1 MYKRN
6 AQGWSKH
13 LDFMFLDVIALQL
26 SYILA
31 VFLRNHEWAYY
42 SPFYQNLG
50 VMMILI
56 DVLVPVLDNTM
67 HNVKSR
73 GYYIEIVETVKHC
86 FFVFAIVTILLFA
99 MQYGDI
105 YSRII
110 IFLTFIF
117 HIVIGYG
124 IRVLW
129 KKYLNKHHRDKANK
143 KSMLVVATPETVE
156 DILTRLNDG
165 ESRDYKIVGIVLT
178 NDPDITEI
186 CGYPVVAKIS
196 DAADYICREWIDSVY
211 IDAPLSDERVIQL
224 MDDCTLMAVPTH
236 YHVPNMSRNG
246 VKRFSEKIGKTTVLT
261 TSINYAT
268 PIQIFL
274 KRCFDIIAGLIGSFF
289 ALIIIA
295 IIGPIIKKKS
305 PGPILFK
312 QERIGQNGKRF
323 NIYKIRSMYM
333 DAEERKKELMEQNR
347 IKDGMMFKME
357 FDPRIIGNRILPDG
371 TKKTGI
377 GEFIRKTS
385 LDEFPQFFCV
395 LRGTM
400 STIGTR
406 PPTIDE
412 YVKYKY
418 HHRARLAIKP
428 GITGMW
434 QVSGRSEI
442 TDFEEVVRLDTEY
455 ITNWSIGLDLK
466 ILLKTMTVPFT
477 RKGAM

>member
-13 LDFMFLDVIALQL
+13 FDFMILDEISLQL
-26 SYILA
+26 AFILA
-31 VFLRNHEWAYY
+31 VLLRHQRWAYETE
-42 SPFYQNLG
+42 FYQNLG
-50 VMMILI
+50 IMLFMIDALI
-56 DVLVPVLDNTM
+56 LVLHNTM
-67 HNVKSR
+67 HNVMGR
-73 GYYIEIVETVKHC
+73 GYYLEAVETLKHC
-86 FFVFAIVTILLFA
+86 FYVFVIITITLFV
-99 MQYGDI
+99 MHNSNV

-110 IFLTFIF
+110 VLLTALF
-117 HIVIGYG
+117 HVVIGYTTR
-124 IRVLW
+124 ILW
-129 KKYLNKHHRDKANK
+129 KKLLKKMHRGKTNKN
-143 KSMLVVATPETVE
+143 SMLLVATPESAE
-156 DILTRLNDG
+156 EILKRLNEG
-165 ESRDYKIVGIVLT
+165 GLRDHMIAGVVLT
-178 NDPDITEI
+178 EDTALTEVN
-186 CGYPVVAKIS
+186 GYPIVTTLA

-211 IDAPLSDERVIQL
+211 IDAPLSDENVLQL
-224 MDDCTLMAVPTH
+224 MDDCTQMAVPTH

-268 PIQIFL
+268 PVQL
-274 KRCFDIIAGLIGSFF
+274 VMKRCFDIIAGIFGSLF

-295 IIGPIIKKKS
+295 IVGPIIKAKS

-312 QERIGQNGKRF
+312 QERIGKNGKRF
-323 NIYKIRSMYM
+323 NMYKIRSMYM
-333 DAEERKKELMEQNR
+333 DAEERKAELMSQNR
-347 IKDGMMFKME
+347 VKDGMMFKMD
-357 FDPRIIGNRILPDG
+357 FDPRIIGNEILPDG

-400 STIGTR
+400 STVGTR

-412 YVKYKY
+412 YLKYKY

-455 ITNWSIGLDLK
+455 ITNWSPGLDVK
-466 ILLKTMTVPFT
+466 ILFKTLTVPFT
-477 RKGAM
+477 GKGAM